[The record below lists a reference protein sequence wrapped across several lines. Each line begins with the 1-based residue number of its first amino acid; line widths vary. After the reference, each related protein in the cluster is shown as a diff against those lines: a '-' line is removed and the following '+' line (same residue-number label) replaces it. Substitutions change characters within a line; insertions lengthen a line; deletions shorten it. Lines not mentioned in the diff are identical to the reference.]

1 MKDNLKI
8 ALKIDDIRSI
18 ISFKEWLEKNLDV
31 FKNKKPSNQEVLIYL
46 DYIKKSVYSQKLSN
60 KKEYLKKIKRITK
73 RVQDGK

>member
-1 MKDNLKI
+1 MIFEALYLLKNGS
-8 ALKIDDIRSI
+8 K
-18 ISFKEWLEKNLDV
+18 KNLDV